1 MRKEAVT
8 VFNGLK
14 LIGEAVPKI
23 RKAHP
28 ELFKKSGISRLPEA
42 IFENIKKKHPKLN
55 DDTRAFLLY
64 FTGNLV
70 EYANGDYAGADADK
84 KEAVDAAYEGLKA
97 VDAALT
103 FLEENKP
110 EIFSESEA
118 INVPANITGFITEMK
133 LKLSKPAKAFLEQ
146 FLGFVSFN
154 LEKGFIQYDPG
165 KKHVPRQLE
174 LF

>member
-1 MRKEAVT
+1 MRKEAQA

-14 LIGEAVPKI
+14 LIGVAIPKI

-28 ELFKKSGISRLPEA
+28 ELFTQTGIGKLPEA
-42 IFENIKKKHPKLN
+42 IFENIKKNNPKLT
-55 DDTRAFLLY
+55 DDSRAFLLY

-70 EYANGDYAGADADK
+70 EFVTGDYTGANEDK
-84 KEAVDAAYEGLKA
+84 VEAVSDAYEGLQA
-97 VDAALT
+97 IDAAIVY
-103 FLEENKP
+103 LEENKL
-110 EIFSESEA
+110 EIFTEAEA
-118 INVPANITGFITEMK
+118 ITVPANIMGFITEMK
-133 LKLSKPAKAFLEQ
+133 YKISPPAVSFLEQ

-165 KKHVPRQLE
+165 KKHVPRQMD

>member
-1 MRKEAVT
+1 MRKEAQP

-14 LIGEAVPKI
+14 LIGGAIPKI

-28 ELFKKSGISRLPEA
+28 ELFKKTGLSKLPGT
-42 IFENIKKKHPKLN
+42 IYENIRKSHPKLD

-70 EYANGDYAGADADK
+70 EYVTGDYAGADTDK
-84 KEAVDAAYEGLKA
+84 KEAIEAAYEGLQA
-97 VDAALT
+97 VDAAITYLG
-103 FLEENKP
+103 ENRP
-110 EIFSESEA
+110 EIFSESEV
-118 INVPANITGFITEMK
+118 INVPSNITGFITETK
-133 LKLSKPAKAFLEQ
+133 YKISKPAKGFLEQ
-146 FLGFVSFN
+146 FLAFVSFN

-165 KKHVPRQLE
+165 RKHAPRQME

>member
-1 MRKEAVT
+1 MRKEAQS
-8 VFNGLK
+8 VFSGLK
-14 LIGEAVPKI
+14 LIGEAIPKI

-28 ELFKKSGISRLPEA
+28 ELFKKSGLSKLPGQ
-42 IFENIKKKHPKLN
+42 IFENIKKNHPKLN
-55 DDTRAFLLY
+55 DDTKAFLLY

-70 EYANGDYAGADADK
+70 EYVTGDYAGADADR

-97 VDAALT
+97 IDAAVT
-103 FLEENKP
+103 YLEENKP

-118 INVPANITGFITEMK
+118 INVPAGIRAFITDMK
-133 LKLSKPAKAFLEQ
+133 YKISKPGKGFMDQ
-146 FLGFVSFN
+146 FLSFVSFN

-165 KKHVPRQLE
+165 KKHVPRQME